1 MGVFIDSLF
10 DAGRLIVSFD
20 SELVSITLLSL
31 YVSLIGVFFAA
42 ILAIPLGIFVGLKR
56 FRGKRIVVNIIN
68 TFMGLPPVIVGLFLF
83 LLFSRQGLL
92 GNIGLLFTPEIMMLA
107 QFIIAFPIIMGVTLS
122 SVKSL
127 DRDML
132 DLILSLGAKPI
143 QRIRLY
149 FLELRFGLLTAIMAG
164 LGRAFSEVGAV
175 IIVGGNI
182 RYQTRILTTAT
193 VLETSRGEFEKAMA
207 LGIILLILSFAI
219 NYTITAFQERSEI

>member
-1 MGVFIDSLF
+1 
-10 DAGRLIVSFD
+10 
-20 SELVSITLLSL
+20 
-31 YVSLIGVFFAA
+31 
-42 ILAIPLGIFVGLKR
+42 
-56 FRGKRIVVNIIN
+56 
-68 TFMGLPPVIVGLFLF
+68 
-83 LLFSRQGLL
+83 
-92 GNIGLLFTPEIMMLA
+92 
-107 QFIIAFPIIMGVTLS
+107 
-122 SVKSL
+122 
-127 DRDML
+127 ML

>member
-107 QFIIAFPIIMGVTLS
+107 QWIETCLIS
-122 SVKSL
+122 SSL
-127 DRDML
+127 
-132 DLILSLGAKPI
+132 
-143 QRIRLY
+143 
-149 FLELRFGLLTAIMAG
+149 
-164 LGRAFSEVGAV
+164 
-175 IIVGGNI
+175 
-182 RYQTRILTTAT
+182 
-193 VLETSRGEFEKAMA
+193 
-207 LGIILLILSFAI
+207 
-219 NYTITAFQERSEI
+219 